1 MTDHSHHDAFEP
13 NADELLAN
21 NTASAVGFT
30 GAGLFVSPVRQLA
43 VVACMDSRMAA
54 FRILGL
60 ANGDAHIIRNAGGII
75 TDDVIRSLCLSQRF
89 MGTREIILMH
99 HTDCG
104 LQMIDEAELRQEIQD
119 EVGVK
124 PWWSVEAF
132 DDPYADV
139 RQSIQRL
146 KMTPFL
152 VYKEHIRG
160 FVYDV
165 ETGLL
170 NEVDAEG

>member
-1 MTDHSHHDAFEP
+1 MTDHSEAHAFTP

-21 NTASAVGFT
+21 NAASAQEFT
-30 GAGLFVSPVRQLA
+30 GSGLFVSPVRQLA

-60 ANGDAHIIRNAGGII
+60 ENGDAHIIRNAGGII
-75 TDDVIRSLCLSQRF
+75 TDDVVRSLCLSQRF

-104 LQMIDEAELRQEIQD
+104 LQMIDEPELRQELQD

-132 DDPYADV
+132 DDPV
-139 RQSIQRL
+139 KI
-146 KMTPFL
+146 
-152 VYKEHIRG
+152 
-160 FVYDV
+160 
-165 ETGLL
+165 GL
-170 NEVDAEG
+170 G